1 MVAAFVR
8 NFRLKKID
16 YQRQMF
22 TFSDG
27 GEVGLDWVH
36 DNHAPDT
43 PIVLILPGITGS
55 SQSDYNRALVNVLRH
70 QVKARVVV
78 FNFRGRGGMGLKS
91 PRTYCAANSED
102 LSEILEFIK
111 TTYPLAP
118 LVALGVS
125 LGNFL

>member
-1 MVAAFVR
+1 M
-8 NFRLKKID
+8 
-16 YQRQMF
+16 
-22 TFSDG
+22 
-27 GEVGLDWVH
+27 H
-36 DNHAPDT
+36 DNHAPEA

-111 TTYPLAP
+111 TTYPQAP

-125 LGNFL
+125 LGKFKTRRKRLKSSDKLI